1 MTSKTANIVSM
12 NGRVPVP
19 IVPTFSAVFL
29 LIVIFCT
36 LYSFSIWMPSNYAH
50 TSGKRVIISRI
61 FIYITSSYQ
70 VQPITVLCI
79 TVVASDI
86 AMHAMYNNHGIVHTI
101 SRQKHLP
108 HKFL

>member
-36 LYSFSIWMPSNYAH
+36 L
-50 TSGKRVIISRI
+50 
-61 FIYITSSYQ
+61 FI
-70 VQPITVLCI
+70 
-79 TVVASDI
+79 
-86 AMHAMYNNHGIVHTI
+86 
-101 SRQKHLP
+101 
-108 HKFL
+108 